1 MKTKKLIL
9 STREDTL
16 AAKSIRTDLAR
27 VIAIILVI
35 ISHVYVPLTTH
46 SLRSLGNFGIIGV
59 GIALEL
65 YLSFGLTLI
74 YFINYFGEIGVAI
87 FFICSGANLTSS
99 SFSLKEKFIK
109 IYPAFILTY
118 VVWNFVW
125 PAPSLITLV
134 SYVGLF
140 NGFFGVSYSYF
151 WFIPAMFGLYVLYPI
166 IQKVVEHKVG
176 IVFLISIS
184 LCCLIYTQLAASFLG
199 WLNTYTSST
208 LNAIFPF
215 VLGMITKKVNRKY
228 GLLIL
233 LFSVVYFSGQKNLA
247 GNITYLMYGI
257 VPVLIAYG
265 IFSISSNTFRT
276 RWSDTTYVLYL
287 LHVIVFIFL
296 FTYLGLFGLVLSVP
310 VLLFSGWYGTRLNN
324 KFTAYLMKRVNRE
337 GNEKNKIIK
346 KAKTFLDGAHN

>member
-1 MKTKKLIL
+1 VKTKKLIL
-9 STREDTL
+9 STRENHL

-27 VIAIILVI
+27 VIAIIMVI
-35 ISHVYVPLTTH
+35 ISHVYVFFSSQSLSFLTY
-46 SLRSLGNFGIIGV
+46 FGIIGIV
-59 GIALEL
+59 LEV
-65 YLSFGLTLI
+65 YLSSGSTLI
-74 YFINYFGEIGVAI
+74 YFINYFGQTGVAI

-109 IYPAFILTY
+109 LYPAFILTFIA
-118 VVWNFVW
+118 WNFLR

-140 NGFFGVSYSYF
+140 NGFYGVSYSYL
-151 WFIPAMFGLYVLYPI
+151 WFIPAMFGLYVLYPL

-184 LCCLIYTQLAASFLG
+184 LCGLIYNQLAALSSG
-199 WLNTYTSST
+199 STTPYTSST
-208 LNAIFPF
+208 LMAIFPF
-215 VLGMITKKVNRKY
+215 VLGMITKKVKRKY

-233 LFSVVYFSGQKNLA
+233 LFSVTYFMGQKNLA
-247 GNITYLMYGI
+247 GNITYVMYGI
-257 VPVLIAYG
+257 FPVLIAYG

-287 LHVIVFIFL
+287 AHALVFLLLYI
-296 FTYLGLFGLVLSVP
+296 YMGLFGLVLGIP

-337 GNEKNKIIK
+337 GEEKNKM
-346 KAKTFLDGAHN
+346 